1 MNLSRNKTIRTKK
14 DIFFEVAGIVFLIC
28 AIIYFFF
35 FNENLRV
42 ILYAP
47 VIYLIIFIGF
57 LRKYYSKT
65 DYFYHVVALFLT
77 YIILTLIF
85 RSSPLLQLKEFEWTH
100 PHWQKLE
107 NVQLLQQEVSIS
119 SRKNGHAYSTIV
131 YEYSYQGQPY
141 VIEQSDL
148 CRQYSFIIGE
158 EYSDLKH
165 WSQDKVKQGYL
176 NQQYVALVNSHQP
189 EESIYFYSQD
199 VFDIR
204 GSWFAKLLYLIQIL
218 LVGGVIALFG
228 WGIKRLV
235 DRKDQIKKMPKMK
248 KILLISV
255 LAISLWLLLFIGWM
269 AMMVIINS

>member
-1 MNLSRNKTIRTKK
+1 MSLSRNKTIKTKK
-14 DIFFEVAGIVFLIC
+14 DIFVEIAGIVFLIC

-42 ILYAP
+42 FFYAT
-47 VIYLIIFIGF
+47 VIYVALYFIF
-57 LRKYYSKT
+57 LKKYYSKT
-65 DYFYHVVALFLT
+65 DYFYHVIALFLT
-77 YIILTLIF
+77 FIILTLLF

-100 PHWQKLE
+100 PHWQKIE
-107 NVQLLQQEVSIS
+107 NVQLLQQEVDLS
-119 SRKNGHAYSTIV
+119 SRRNAHAYSTIV
-131 YEYSYQGQPY
+131 YEYSYQGQSY

-148 CRQYSFIIGE
+148 CRQYSFVIGE

-176 NQQYVALVNSHQP
+176 NHQYVALVNSEQP

-204 GSWFAKLLYLIQIL
+204 GSWFAKLLYVMQIV

-228 WGIKRLV
+228 WGVKRLV
-235 DRKDQIKKMPKMK
+235 DPKDQIKKMPKMK
-248 KILLISV
+248 KILFISV
-255 LAISLWLLLFIGWM
+255 LAISLWSLLFIGWM

>member
-1 MNLSRNKTIRTKK
+1 MSIIRNKKIKTKK
-14 DIFFEVAGIVFLIC
+14 DIFFEVAGIVILVC
-28 AIIYFFF
+28 VIIYFFL

-42 ILYAP
+42 ILYAI
-47 VIYLIIFIGF
+47 VIYLIIFISF
-57 LRKYYSKT
+57 LRTYYSKS
-65 DYFYHVVALFLT
+65 DYFYHVFVLFLM
-77 YIILTLIF
+77 YVILNLLL

-107 NVQLLQQEVSIS
+107 NVQLLQQDVDLS

-165 WSQDKVKQGYL
+165 WSKDKVKQGYL
-176 NQQYVALVNSHQP
+176 NQQYVALVNSQQP

-228 WGIKRLV
+228 WGIKKLI
-235 DRKDQIKKMPKMK
+235 DPKGQIKTMPKKK
-248 KILLISV
+248 KIFVMIV
-255 LAISLWLLLFIGWM
+255 LAISLWSLMFIGWIAIM
-269 AMMVIINS
+269 AIINS